1 MHEGAQWRIWGRRRT
16 LALVSLAAL
25 ISCTANTLG
34 GYLSVA
40 AMRTEPAA
48 DLVPPGATVISTLS
62 AEPFNNVTGP
72 QPGHYGHLF
81 GTDMT
86 AADVAE
92 FYAGELP
99 KLGWRAGRP
108 PIRGSGERDI
118 WGWCKQNML
127 FRLATL
133 DPRDDRVWIDVEG
146 RSRLVFDARITDA
159 DC

>member
-1 MHEGAQWRIWGRRRT
+1 MSRRR
-16 LALVSLAAL
+16 AMGLVFLAAL
-25 ISCTANTLG
+25 IACTASTPA

-40 AMRTEPAA
+40 EMRSEPAA
-48 DLVPPGATVISTLS
+48 DLVPPGATVIRTLS
-62 AEPFNNVTGP
+62 AEPFNNITGP

-81 GTDMT
+81 GTNMT
-86 AADVAE
+86 ATDVAK

-99 KLGWRAGRP
+99 RLGWRAGRP
-108 PIRGSGERDI
+108 PIRGSGEGDI

-133 DPRDDRVWIDVEG
+133 DPRDDRAGIDVEG
-146 RSRLVFDARITDA
+146 RFRLVVDARITDS